1 MKSPRSFRKNRFFST
16 FRFAFAGA
24 LLFAAAGMAFV
35 ATNSSGPLA
44 VGKSNNAGKAKLDMR
59 IARSRA
65 FSDHLKTL
73 LGPAQENGAERNP
86 LEGAAQE
93 AYDNQAY
100 PAKSIAAAQ
109 RTAAWNSAAA
119 IGRLSQVRLDS
130 VPKAATIH
138 RRRPKEQ

>member
-1 MKSPRSFRKNRFFST
+1 MKTPHSFSQSRFFST
-16 FRFAFAGA
+16 FRLAIAGA

-35 ATNSSGPLA
+35 ATNSSGTLA

-59 IARSRA
+59 VAHSRA
-65 FSDHLKTL
+65 FGDHLKTL

-100 PAKSIAAAQ
+100 PAKSIAVAQ
-109 RTAAWNSAAA
+109 RAAALNSAKA
-119 IGRLSQVRLDS
+119 IARL
-130 VPKAATIH
+130 PGGK
-138 RRRPKEQ
+138 KN

>member
-1 MKSPRSFRKNRFFST
+1 MKTPHSFSRNRLFSVL
-16 FRFAFAGA
+16 RVASAGA

-59 IARSRA
+59 IGHSPA
-65 FSDHLKTL
+65 FAAHLKTL
-73 LGPAQENGAERNP
+73 LGPAREDAERNP

-109 RTAAWNSAAA
+109 RMAAWNSA
-119 IGRLSQVRLDS
+119 
-130 VPKAATIH
+130 
-138 RRRPKEQ
+138 